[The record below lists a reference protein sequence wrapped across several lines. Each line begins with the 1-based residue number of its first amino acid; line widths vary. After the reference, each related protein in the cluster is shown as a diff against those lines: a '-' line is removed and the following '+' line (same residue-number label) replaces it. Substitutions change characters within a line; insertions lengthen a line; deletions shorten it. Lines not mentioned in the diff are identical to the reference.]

1 MIATRYLLREAA
13 RCIQAGPS
21 LASKWR
27 RFHYAPLSLWARR
40 PRQAALFV
48 AVRPYTM
55 LPYGRM
61 ERLYGLA
68 EQCNREKIPGAFV
81 QCGVWKGGSAAV
93 LADQAERSAR
103 RLFLF
108 DSFQGCPPP
117 GPNDVSVHG
126 RRGEI
131 GEATASQWD
140 VEGLLMRLGIC
151 PYDACACERWLH
163 VVPGCLEETLP
174 IVEGRIGRIALLHLD
189 VDWYKSTKVCMEYLY
204 DRVTSG
210 GFIYADD
217 YGYWPAVKQA
227 VQEYFWRRNKPMP
240 VVQWGDH
247 TGVWWRKGCS

>member
-1 MIATRYLLREAA
+1 MIQARYLLREAI

-48 AVRPYTM
+48 AARPYTM

-68 EQCNREKIPGAFV
+68 EQCTREKIPGAFV

-93 LADQAERSAR
+93 LADLAERSDR

-126 RRGEI
+126 RPGLA
-131 GEATASQWD
+131 GEAAAAMQD
-140 VEGLLMRLGIC
+140 VTGLLRRLGMNMN
-151 PYDACACERWLH
+151 RH
-163 VVPGCLEETLP
+163 VWIYPGWFDRTVPDTAA
-174 IVEGRIGRIALLHLD
+174 VIGRIALLHLD
-189 VDWYKSTKVCMEYLY
+189 CDWYDSVRSCMASLY
-204 DRVTSG
+204 PRVVSG
-210 GFIYADD
+210 GYVVVDD
-217 YGYWPAVKQA
+217 YFYWRGARMAVGDYFGRSGDPRPAVHR
-227 VQEYFWRRNKPMP
+227 V
-240 VVQWGDH
+240 DH
-247 TGVWWRKGCS
+247 AGAWWRKP